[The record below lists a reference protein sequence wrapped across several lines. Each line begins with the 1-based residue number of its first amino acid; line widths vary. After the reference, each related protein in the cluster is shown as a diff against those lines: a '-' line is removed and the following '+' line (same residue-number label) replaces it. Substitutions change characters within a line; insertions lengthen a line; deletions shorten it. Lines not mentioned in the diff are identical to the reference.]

1 MQSDPRTISELFERK
16 IRYIVPIFQRHYV
29 WDEKNQ
35 WQPLWDDIRDKTVD
49 RINGQQAHP
58 HFMGSVVLAH
68 KRLPTNTQSI
78 PAFTVIDGQQRMTTV
93 QLVLAALREV
103 CRRYEVEALAEDITG
118 CLFNQYRS
126 VNNEVERFKL
136 WPTRFDQETFQE
148 ALNTPFDEFI
158 KKHQAWNIQGNKSD
172 RKNKMR
178 ENNIL
183 GAYLF
188 FEDTISAFVK
198 EIVTTTADNEEPLDA
213 AKVLNYVYQAL
224 MNDLKIVEI
233 QLLDKDDPQMIFET
247 LNGRGTPLTSAD
259 LIRNYIF
266 MRADKSGADMDEL
279 YDTHWEEME
288 TPFWSIKVKQ
298 GRMTEERLVFFFYNY
313 LLYKS
318 GAEVRFDKI
327 FPDYKGWIINEEP
340 FASVTDELED
350 IKRASKVYEILTH
363 GKEDNVLSEF
373 AKRLRRWD
381 ITAIYPLVMLIEL
394 EGNLGEEERAGVYKD
409 LDSYLIRRLICNKT
423 QKSYNKTFV
432 AMTRKLREMGVNRAS
447 LQALLTSYTSE
458 INAWPSDGEFEK
470 SWLERAVYS
479 ELGTY
484 AVNGILQVL
493 ENQDRSKFSE
503 DVTIN
508 SALSVEHFMPFSWH
522 ENWPLDG
529 RSISKEEWEEADS
542 QWYQEQEEDGI
553 YGKIHNRKQLLHS
566 FGNLTLIMQSLNSSF
581 GNEGFTDKRE
591 KLLKHSALA
600 LNRYFLNVDSWD
612 EEAIT
617 KRGKH
622 LFGLAL
628 QAWPRPENVAV
639 AQEEEAA

>member
-35 WQPLWDDIRDKTVD
+35 WQPLWDDIRDKAVD
-49 RINGQQAHP
+49 RMNGQQAHP

-103 CRRYEVEALAEDITG
+103 CKRYEVEALAEDITG

-126 VNNEVERFKL
+126 MNNEVERFKL

-178 ENNIL
+178 ENNVL

-198 EIVTTTADNEEPLDA
+198 EIVSVTAENDEPLDA

-233 QLLDKDDPQMIFET
+233 QLLEKDDPQMIFET

-266 MRADKSGADMDEL
+266 MRADKSELDMDSL

-288 TPFWSIKVKQ
+288 TPFWSSKVKQ

-327 FPDYKGWIINEEP
+327 FPDYKGWIINDEP
-340 FASVTDELED
+340 FASVTEELED

-363 GKEDNVLSEF
+363 GKEDTVLSEF

-381 ITAIYPLVMLIEL
+381 ITAIYPLIMLIEL

-470 SWLERAVYS
+470 AWLERAVYS

-508 SALSVEHFMPFSWH
+508 SALSVEHFMPFSWY

-529 RSISKEEWEEADS
+529 RKISKEEWEEADS
-542 QWYQEQEEDGI
+542 QRYQEQEEGGI

-600 LNRYFLNVDSWD
+600 LNRYFLNVDGWN
-612 EEAIT
+612 ENAIT

-628 QAWPRPENVAV
+628 QAWPRPDNVAA
-639 AQEEEAA
+639 AQDAA

>member
-35 WQPLWDDIRDKTVD
+35 WRPLWDDIRDKTID

-78 PAFTVIDGQQRMTTV
+78 SAFTVIDGQQRMTTV
-93 QLVLAALREV
+93 QLVLAAMREV
-103 CRRYEVEALAEDITG
+103 CKRNGLEDLAGDIND
-118 CLFNQYRS
+118 CLFNQYRT

-136 WPTRFDQETFQE
+136 WPTRFDQETYQD
-148 ALNTPFDEFI
+148 ALTMPFDDFV
-158 KKHQAWNIQGNKSD
+158 KKHQAWNIQGNKGD

-198 EIVTTTADNEEPLDA
+198 EVVSQTSDQEEPLDA
-213 AKVLNYVYQAL
+213 GNVLHHVYQAL

-288 TPFWSIKVKQ
+288 TPFWSGKVKQ

-327 FPDYKGWIINEEP
+327 FPDYKSWIINEEP
-340 FASVTDELED
+340 FANVTAELED
-350 IKRASKVYEILTH
+350 IKRASRVYEILTH
-363 GKEDNVLSEF
+363 GKEDTVLSEF

-394 EGNLGEEERAGVYKD
+394 EGNLSEEERSGIYKD

-432 AMTRKLREMGVNRAS
+432 AMTRKLREMGVSRAS

-470 SWLERAVYS
+470 AWLERAVYS
-479 ELGTY
+479 ELGSY

-508 SALSVEHFMPFSWH
+508 SALSVEHFMPFSWY
-522 ENWPLDG
+522 ENWALNG
-529 RSISKEEWEEADS
+529 RTISKEEWEEADT

-581 GNEGFTDKRE
+581 GNEGFGDKRK

-612 EEAIT
+612 EVAIE

-628 QAWPRPENVAV
+628 EAWPRPANVV
-639 AQEEEAA
+639 TAQEAA